1 MIPTIVISFVTLL
14 ILGVPIAIMLI
25 ITTMAAL
32 VLHTSTP
39 LQVIP
44 EQLFNALDNF
54 VLLAIPF
61 FILAGSIMTK
71 GAIARRLIAF
81 VNSLVGWFPGGL
93 AMAGVLACIFFAAIS
108 GSSPAT
114 VVAIGTIMVPAL
126 IKAGYDKRFSIGLI
140 TTAGSLGIVIPPSI
154 PMILYCLVMNASVA
168 EMFMAGVLPGL
179 LIGTALMGFVYY
191 NARKHDWKL
200 DKRPSFS
207 EVIRTGRQG
216 FWAILLP
223 VIVLGGI
230 YTGVFTPTEAA
241 AVSVVY
247 ALVVELFIHKQCSIR
262 DIPEICKEASILSG
276 CLLLILSSALTF
288 NWLLTS
294 EEIPKQLAEFI
305 MTHIHSPWLFLL
317 VINCMLLVLG
327 CFMDSVS
334 AVLVLSPLFLETLNG
349 YHIDIV
355 HFGIIM
361 VLNIEV
367 GMLTPPFGLNL
378 FVSMGMTNEPLT
390 VVARGV
396 APFLL
401 VMLACFM
408 LVTYIPQ
415 ISLFLPNLFL
425 R

>member
-1 MIPTIVISFVTLL
+1 M
-14 ILGVPIAIMLI
+14 
-25 ITTMAAL
+25 
-32 VLHTSTP
+32 
-39 LQVIP
+39 
-44 EQLFNALDNF
+44 
-54 VLLAIPF
+54 
-61 FILAGSIMTK
+61 
-71 GAIARRLIAF
+71 
-81 VNSLVGWFPGGL
+81 
-93 AMAGVLACIFFAAIS
+93 
-108 GSSPAT
+108 
-114 VVAIGTIMVPAL
+114 
-126 IKAGYDKRFSIGLI
+126 
-140 TTAGSLGIVIPPSI
+140 
-154 PMILYCLVMNASVA
+154 
-168 EMFMAGVLPGL
+168 
-179 LIGTALMGFVYY
+179 
-191 NARKHDWKL
+191 
-200 DKRPSFS
+200 
-207 EVIRTGRQG
+207 
-216 FWAILLP
+216 
-223 VIVLGGI
+223 
-230 YTGVFTPTEAA
+230 
-241 AVSVVY
+241 
-247 ALVVELFIHKQCSIR
+247 VELFIHKQCSIR